1 MIDHNRALVH
11 NTLSSFDLLLG
22 SKLVVHAFISIFY
35 CVREGRNTSFIV
47 SSIRHILM
55 GNVILAFLKDLL
67 IIDFVNEAAD
77 VDRVLECLGTIGG
90 FFECA
95 LLGTR

>member
-1 MIDHNRALVH
+1 
-11 NTLSSFDLLLG
+11 
-22 SKLVVHAFISIFY
+22 
-35 CVREGRNTSFIV
+35 
-47 SSIRHILM
+47 M